1 MALHVIAAV
10 ALALYCGALLWAA
23 VSDARSYIIP
33 NRLVLILLAA
43 FVLAAPLLLPLPA
56 ILRHILAGFGVLAAG
71 LALFQFRL
79 LGGGDVKLFAAASL
93 WVGLD
98 LLLPQLLLVFVTG
111 GALSILLLLLR
122 TTLGQGLF
130 LSLFGRWM
138 TLPRLLG
145 RGEPI
150 PYGIAI
156 CLGSL
161 ALAPAMAM
169 FRGVI

>member
-1 MALHVIAAV
+1 MADYLIGAV
-10 ALALYCGALLWAA
+10 ALALYCGVLLWAA

-33 NRLVLILLAA
+33 NRLVLILIAA

-56 ILRHILAGFGVLAAG
+56 IMRHVLAGIGVLAVG
-71 LALFQFRL
+71 LALFHFRL

-98 LLLPQLLLVFVTG
+98 LLVPQLLLVFLAG
-111 GALSILLLLLR
+111 GVLSVVLLLLR
-122 TTLGQGLF
+122 TTWGHGLF

-138 TLPRLLG
+138 ALPRLLG
-145 RGEPI
+145 KGEPV

-161 ALAPAMAM
+161 ALAPAMTM
-169 FRGVI
+169 FAGVI